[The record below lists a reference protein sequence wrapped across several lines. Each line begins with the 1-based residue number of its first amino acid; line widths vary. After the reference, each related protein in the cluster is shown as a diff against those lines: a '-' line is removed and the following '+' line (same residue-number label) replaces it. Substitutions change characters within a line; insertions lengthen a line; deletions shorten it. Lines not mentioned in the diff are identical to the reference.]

1 MKSLLICGANGFI
14 GRNCLEFFA
23 KHRSEQYNIT
33 ATYFKEP
40 PSLSEAEAELA
51 GLDIDHTFPNVEY
64 VKVDLREEEQVK
76 NLLKGKDIII
86 QAAAT
91 TTGSKDVVER
101 PFLHVTDN
109 AVMNSWIFR
118 EAFLNKAS
126 HVIFPSCTVM
136 YQPKEQPQKETD
148 WSASDEIYHSYF
160 GVGNTKVYLENMC
173 DFYSRLTWHRS
184 DARMCDGNGNQGGT
198 KFTAIRHSNVYGP
211 HDKYDLDKC
220 HMVPALVNKVSQA
233 SSTLEIWGDGSARRD
248 ILYIDDLVEMIE
260 ACILNQKTSYELFN
274 CGGGKAFSVKE
285 IANAI
290 MKVSGKNLTLQLDES
305 KPNIPTVV
313 ILDSKKA
320 EKELGW
326 KPRTNIEEGL
336 QKTCT
341 WYTKNYK

>member
-1 MKSLLICGANGFI
+1 MKSLLICGGEGFI
-14 GRNCLEFFA
+14 GKNCLQFFA
-23 KHRSEQYNIT
+23 NERINQYHIT
-33 ATYFKEP
+33 ATYFEDDP
-40 PSLSEAEAELA
+40 VSP
-51 GLDIDHTFPNVEY
+51 IPNVDY
-64 VKVDLREEEQVK
+64 VKVDLREEDQVK
-76 NLLKGKDIII
+76 SLLKGKDIII

-136 YQPKEQPQKETD
+136 YQPEDHPQKETD

-160 GVGNTKVYLENMC
+160 GVGNTKVYLEKMC
-173 DFYSRLTWHRS
+173 DFYSRLAW
-184 DARMCDGNGNQGGT
+184 NGNSDQGGT

-220 HMVPALVNKVSQA
+220 HMVPALINKVANA
-233 SSTLEIWGDGSARRD
+233 SDTLEIWGDGSTRRD

-260 ACILNQKTSYELFN
+260 ACILNQKNSYELFN
-274 CGGGKAFSVKE
+274 CGGGNAFSVKE

-290 MKVSGKNLTLQLDES
+290 MKSSDKTLTLKFDTS

-313 ILDSKKA
+313 VLDCEKS

-326 KPRTNIEEGL
+326 KPKTGIKEGL
-336 QKTCT
+336 SNTLQ
-341 WYTKNYK
+341 WYAENYQQDK

>member
-1 MKSLLICGANGFI
+1 MKSLLICGAEGFI
-14 GRNCLEFFA
+14 GKNCLQFFA
-23 KHRSEQYNIT
+23 NERNNQYHIT
-33 ATYFKEP
+33 ATYFEDDP
-40 PSLSEAEAELA
+40 ASP
-51 GLDIDHTFPNVEY
+51 IPNVDY
-64 VKVDLREEEQVK
+64 IKVDLREEDQVK
-76 NLLKGKDIII
+76 SLLKGKDIII

-136 YQPKEQPQKETD
+136 YQPKEHAQKETD

-160 GVGNTKVYLENMC
+160 GVGNTKVYLEKMC
-173 DFYSRLTWHRS
+173 DFYSRLTW
-184 DARMCDGNGNQGGT
+184 NGSGDQGGT

-220 HMVPALVNKVSQA
+220 HMVPALINKVANA
-233 SSTLEIWGDGSARRD
+233 SDTLEIWGDGSARRD

-260 ACILNQKTSYELFN
+260 ACVLNQKTSYELFN
-274 CGGGKAFSVKE
+274 CGGGNAFSVKE

-290 MKVSGKNLTLQLDES
+290 IKLSNKSLTLKFDTS

-313 ILDSKKA
+313 VLDCEKS

-326 KPRTNIEEGL
+326 KPKIGIKEGL
-336 QKTCT
+336 SNTLQ
-341 WYTKNYK
+341 WYVENYKQNK